1 MKAIPGYE
9 GLYAVTEDGR
19 IFSLERWVPHTRL
32 GRQFVPGMERKLSE
46 HCTGYL
52 TIRLAKGGE
61 GRTHRV
67 HRLVAEAFIP
77 NPNNK
82 PGVNHKDGNKHNNA
96 VSNLEWVT
104 ELENIQHGIATGLID
119 SKGFANGSA
128 KLSEDQEKQAY
139 SAVFSGEKLISIAE
153 RLGLSHNTNPK
164 THDRKKDK
172 TRQETQK
179 PQYRQTS

>member
-61 GRTHRV
+61 VRTHRV

-128 KLSEDQEKQAY
+128 KLSEDQVKQAY

-153 RLGLSHNTNPK
+153 RLGVSRNTIPK
-164 THDRKKDK
+164 ALDRVYGKSW
-172 TRQETQK
+172 RVSQK